1 MMRKS
6 FSLAFIENANKA
18 LSKRLRETPVIP
30 VCSSVDILSSFG
42 HKTGSQEPEDCTDEE
57 SALTLSHLR
66 VMNQYMAH
74 LDHMVSD
81 PQVMQSGTGFVPCA
95 GFWPNGL
102 SAAMK
107 PPTHRSDLPPSELL
121 KGVVKATCLDRD
133 AVREFLSSVPG
144 DWREYDVDVCDLALR
159 GRADLLAMGS
169 LESCVGEY
177 GKWRS
182 CGMLYP
188 LAVAARYRRDPSLW
202 LSENQLESE
211 LGKAFASFLGSAAQA
226 DAVSSGNMVREAEK
240 LADVWHHTEDAS
252 IEAKNRLIGLF
263 DMACMKMGV
272 KSNGLQGGEGNG
284 LELHAALAAFKASR
298 VEAKTAIR
306 RPKTKGLV
314 DAEVH
319 ENVQAAW
326 PRLNRRIQSAFP
338 PSLLYSG
345 LSSANKPTWGFDR
358 LTLRVTNTPS
368 SPSFHPHM
376 AIHFAEGEMVCVLP
390 TDPQFQVTLY
400 RRCRLHDVLWRLG
413 AIALSPEVGRLVVGA
428 EKSSKLD
435 ECEKVMHHMDTE
447 EGSPTGSDS
456 EYSRTVSAMEMAD
469 ESKEATSTDGLNE
482 VSPATYVTWR
492 IDLPS
497 VMLRTHGEAPGLDA
511 MGEWTSTEHLRKTT
525 IKRGCKR
532 SSVAAT
538 YLAQDGHVDEPG
550 IRGLI
555 LEHFSKELARQQ
567 TDWEAEGGGKLDARN
582 TTMAEAALCFT
593 LAPPESKR
601 STIALGG
608 RNKWESGGIDKRYAE
623 VQSADNGF
631 RFRDWAAVYCDAKS
645 GCTWQCRLASH
656 VVHTKGMFHTSLL
669 WMDDAGKLSRVG
681 VRSTLPFEKRVLKG
695 KGLSS
700 AIEGCFK
707 HEPGLLPV
715 HKLSSRVSRKDLEF
729 YHPDDTRSIIVYSS
743 PQNANT
749 LEMAIFQTLK

>member
-1 MMRKS
+1 MEESRFNVSQSQAQMARKS
-6 FSLAFIENANKA
+6 FSLSFIENANKA
-18 LSKRLRETPVIP
+18 LSKRLCDTPVIP
-30 VCSSVDILSSFG
+30 VCDSVDILSSFS
-42 HKTGSQEPEDCTDEE
+42 HLQGSQGTEDSTDEE

-107 PPTHRSDLPPSELL
+107 PPTHRSALPLSELL
-121 KGVVKATCLDRD
+121 EGVVKATCLDRD

-144 DWREYDVDVCDLALR
+144 DWKEYDVDVCDLALR
-159 GRADLLAMGS
+159 GRSELLAKGS
-169 LESCVGEY
+169 LENCIANY

-211 LGKAFASFLGSAAQA
+211 LGKAFASFLASAAQA
-226 DAVSSGNMVREAEK
+226 DAVSSGNLVQKAEK

-252 IEAKNRLIGLF
+252 IEAKNRLVGLF

-272 KSNGLQGGEGNG
+272 KSNGLQGGVDGF
-284 LELHAALAAFKASR
+284 ELQSALSAFIATR
-298 VEAKTAIR
+298 VEPKTAIR

-326 PRLNRRIQSAFP
+326 PRLNRRIQSTFP

-358 LTLRVTNTPS
+358 LTLGVTNTLS
-368 SPSFHPHM
+368 SPSFHPNV
-376 AIHFAEGEMVCVLP
+376 ALHFAEGEMVCVLP
-390 TDPQFQVTLY
+390 TNPQFQVTLY

-435 ECEKVMHHMDTE
+435 ECEKVMQHMDAEGNSRTE
-447 EGSPTGSDS
+447 SDS
-456 EYSRTVSAMEMAD
+456 AYSRTVSAMETAD
-469 ESKEATSTDGLNE
+469 EAKEAISTVALSE
-482 VSPATYVTWR
+482 VLPATYVTWR
-492 IDLPS
+492 IDMPS
-497 VMLRTHGEAPGLDA
+497 VVLRTHGEAPGLDA
-511 MGEWTSTEHLRKTT
+511 MGEWTSTEHLKKTT
-525 IKRGCKR
+525 MKRGCKR
-532 SSVAAT
+532 GSVAAA
-538 YLAQDGHVDEPG
+538 YLAQDSRVDEAG

-555 LEHFSKELARQQ
+555 LEHFSKELTRQQ
-567 TDWEAEGGGKLDARN
+567 ADKEAEGGGKLDARN

-623 VQSADNGF
+623 VQNADNRF

-645 GCTWQCRLASH
+645 GCTWHCRLA
-656 VVHTKGMFHTSLL
+656 
-669 WMDDAGKLSRVG
+669 
-681 VRSTLPFEKRVLKG
+681 
-695 KGLSS
+695 
-700 AIEGCFK
+700 
-707 HEPGLLPV
+707 
-715 HKLSSRVSRKDLEF
+715 
-729 YHPDDTRSIIVYSS
+729 
-743 PQNANT
+743 
-749 LEMAIFQTLK
+749 